1 MSKYKNLWVERYR
14 PTNISEM
21 VLGEE
26 NLKYF
31 CNLDEN
37 TPHLFLWGRA
47 GSGKTSLAKM
57 IVNDILKCQ
66 YLYINASD
74 ENGVDT
80 IRTKVISF
88 AQTKSFDGNIK
99 IIILDEADGLT
110 KEGQR
115 ILRNVMEEYSSNV
128 RFILTANYYNEI
140 IEPIESRCLIFNLKP
155 TLDNSVKRCLYILKN
170 ENVNIPDDIEYLL
183 KSFIQKRNYDLRR
196 VINDLQKFSIDGNLN
211 LNPTLTP
218 VSGIAQNILKSLI
231 KKESILDIRT
241 YIISEENNFESNYQ
255 NLLKEMFDIVFNLK
269 LSEQKKKDIL
279 LELGEYMYRDNT
291 VLDHEI
297 NFFCCILSL
306 EKSF

>member
-170 ENVNIPDDIEYLL
+170 ENVNIPDDIEDLL

>member
-170 ENVNIPDDIEYLL
+170 ENVNIPDDIEDLL

-255 NLLKEMFDIVFNLK
+255 NLLKEMFDIIFNLK

>member
-14 PTNISEM
+14 PTNIGEM

-155 TLDNSVKRCLYILKN
+155 TLDNSIKRCLYILKN
-170 ENVNIPDDIEYLL
+170 ENVNTPDNIEDLL
-183 KSFIQKRNYDLRR
+183 KNFIQKRNYDLRR

-241 YIISEENNFESNYQ
+241 YIITEENNFESNYQ

>member
-1 MSKYKNLWVERYR
+1 
-14 PTNISEM
+14 M

-170 ENVNIPDDIEYLL
+170 ENVNIPDDIEDLL

>member
-1 MSKYKNLWVERYR
+1 
-14 PTNISEM
+14 M

>member
-1 MSKYKNLWVERYR
+1 
-14 PTNISEM
+14 
-21 VLGEE
+21 
-26 NLKYF
+26 
-31 CNLDEN
+31 
-37 TPHLFLWGRA
+37 
-47 GSGKTSLAKM
+47 M

-170 ENVNIPDDIEYLL
+170 ENVNIPDDIEDLL

>member
-1 MSKYKNLWVERYR
+1 MSNYKNLWVEKYR
-14 PTNISEM
+14 PSKLDDIILSEDIRKFF
-21 VLGEE
+21 ET
-26 NLKYF
+26 
-31 CNLDEN
+31 LDEE

-47 GSGKTSLAKM
+47 GTGKTTLAKL
-57 IVNDILKCQ
+57 IANDILKCQ

-80 IRTKVISF
+80 IRNKVISF

-155 TLDNSVKRCLYILKN
+155 TLESSIERCLIILNK
-170 ENVNIPDDIEYLL
+170 ENVKYPENIKELL
-183 KSFIQKRNYDLRR
+183 KTFIENRNYDLRR
-196 VINDLQKFSIDGNLN
+196 TINDLQKFS
-211 LNPTLTP
+211 
-218 VSGIAQNILKSLI
+218 VSGILELTFKSNAYGEIAQNILKSLI
-231 KKESILDIRT
+231 KKESILEIRC
-241 YIISEENNFESNYQ
+241 YVISQESFFESDYQ
-255 NLLKEMFDIVFNLK
+255 KLMKEIFDIIFNLK
-269 LSEQKKKDIL
+269 LQDLKKKELL
-279 LELGEYMYRDNT
+279 LELGEYMYRDNM

-297 NFFCCILSL
+297 NFFCCLLSL
-306 EKSF
+306 EKIF